1 MVMKKIFNRL
11 VIIALMSV
19 IVIFGATSCKGKKG
33 TTRSKAAAEAQYKNK
48 VNEAKNTLKTLMSDD
63 CTWSL
68 KEKEDK
74 LNTIKSDALKD
85 EELSQLI
92 KEAEKYIN
100 RERIAAGLDVDKP
113 HVVIAPKADDSNVSI
128 KVVDKNENILNTLFD
143 NIASGKDVS
152 SSVTELNALFE
163 SKQTPVL
170 IIISK
175 SEKATDYDRPTTID
189 KYIDYLVD
197 QKVSR
202 NKVYSIQYNDDKKIK
217 VLELI
222 RK

>member
-1 MVMKKIFNRL
+1 MKKIFNRL

-19 IVIFGATSCKGKKG
+19 IVISGAISCKGKKG
-33 TTRSKAAAEAQYKNK
+33 TARSKAAAEAQYKNK

-85 EELSQLI
+85 EELNQLI

-113 HVVIAPKADDSNVSI
+113 HVVIAPKTTDSNVSV

>member
-1 MVMKKIFNRL
+1 MKKIFNRL

-19 IVIFGATSCKGKKG
+19 IVISGATSCKGKKG
-33 TTRSKAAAEAQYKNK
+33 TARSKAAIEAQHKNK

-85 EELSQLI
+85 EELNQLI

-113 HVVIAPKADDSNVSI
+113 HVVIAPKTTDSNVSV